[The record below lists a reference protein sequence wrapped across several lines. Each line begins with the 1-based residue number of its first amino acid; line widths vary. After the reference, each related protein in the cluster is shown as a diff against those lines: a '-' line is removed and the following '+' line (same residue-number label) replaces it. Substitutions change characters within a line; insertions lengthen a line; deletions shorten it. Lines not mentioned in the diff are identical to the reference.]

1 VLRNAALEAEDCG
14 RIVISTELVK
24 EVVPKTTAELTQKTV
39 DRLHKHQQAVYNV
52 LKEGGKMP
60 PGEIYER
67 YRERV
72 DDPNSD
78 RTIRSY
84 LKKLEHYD
92 LIQSMGSTRD

>member
-1 VLRNAALEAEDCG
+1 MVEG
-14 RIVISTELVK
+14 
-24 EVVPKTTAELTQKTV
+24 VVPKTTAELTRKTV
-39 DRLHKHQQAVYNV
+39 DRLHEHQQAIYNV

-72 DDPNSD
+72 DDPNSN

-92 LIQSMGSTRD
+92 LIVSQGSTRDRRYRVVEHQESD